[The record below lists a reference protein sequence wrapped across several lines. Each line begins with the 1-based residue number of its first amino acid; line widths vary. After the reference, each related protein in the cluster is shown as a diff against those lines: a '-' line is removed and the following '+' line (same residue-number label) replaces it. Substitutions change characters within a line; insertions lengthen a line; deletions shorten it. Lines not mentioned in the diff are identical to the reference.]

1 MFRHT
6 LLMRLLRIQLKF
18 WSQKESLEV
27 SQTSA
32 QDVNCDVIQTHPT
45 GIVKVYLQH
54 ILGLTHPT

>member
-18 WSQKESLEV
+18 SLEV

-32 QDVNCDVIQTHPT
+32 QDVNCDVIQAHPT